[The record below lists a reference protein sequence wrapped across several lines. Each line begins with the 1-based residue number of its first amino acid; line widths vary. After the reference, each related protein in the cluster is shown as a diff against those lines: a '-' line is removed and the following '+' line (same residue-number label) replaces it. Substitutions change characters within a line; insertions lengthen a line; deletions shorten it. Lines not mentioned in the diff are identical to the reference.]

1 VLGGADG
8 PAGGGRRAG
17 LARDR
22 GRRAGQHR
30 DRADPAGNGDQD
42 AATAKLTA
50 PGHDLGHVYLVAAV
64 SGRLQRPA
72 QGGGV

>member
-17 LARDR
+17 LVRDR

-30 DRADPAGNGDQD
+30 DRADPAGDGDQD
-42 AATAKLTA
+42 AAAAELPA
-50 PGHDLGHVYLVAAV
+50 PRHDPGHVYLVAGV
-64 SGRLQRPA
+64 SGRLQRLA